1 MPAAPRQGASVIGL
15 QHMLRQGQCATAGA
29 GLEVHRLGSLPA
41 PAPDAVTLEA
51 VTATGD
57 RPAERWRR
65 PVGNAAG
72 RTFEVAVPT
81 GDPWHDRGRPAK
93 AHLPLTL
100 ARAVDAQEAAAG
112 GALRRCIGFTGARF
126 GRVESHGRTGAQ
138 VYGHNTA
145 VDGLARDWQ
154 DGPVDSRGARRT
166 GHGQALSDPPSCW

>member
-1 MPAAPRQGASVIGL
+1 M
-15 QHMLRQGQCATAGA
+15 
-29 GLEVHRLGSLPA
+29 
-41 PAPDAVTLEA
+41 
-51 VTATGD
+51 TATGD

-138 VYGHNTA
+138 VYGYNTA
-145 VDGLARDWQ
+145 VDASRAAGTPPRGQRRRQQEALPHRLAGR
-154 DGPVDSRGARRT
+154 PTAPTTRRRT
-166 GHGQALSDPPSCW
+166 APSSKT

>member
-1 MPAAPRQGASVIGL
+1 MTALLRCAALATGPALVAEIGDGGCEPLSGADP
-15 QHMLRQGQCATAGA
+15 
-29 GLEVHRLGSLPA
+29 E
-41 PAPDAVTLEA
+41 LEA
-51 VTATGD
+51 VTAAGD

-112 GALRRCIGFTGARF
+112 GALRRCIGFTCARF